1 MTDMD
6 RDADSVPKTLAPDY
20 SVHGAALA
28 RGAFIN
34 TIAFLA
40 SNLRGI
46 FTFLVARLLGSA
58 VLGIFGLA
66 WATMDLLSKFSTLGF
81 DYSAIAF
88 IAKAEGAG
96 DRASSRRVMKTALA
110 ISFTSSV
117 LLAIGGFWAVWTFGL
132 SIGMRTE
139 FVRATAVMLLA
150 LPGVTLYR
158 VSTALS
164 RGMTVMH
171 HDIYSR
177 GLTESFGT
185 AAALLLAFAL
195 GARQLAPEIA
205 AIAGTLASGLVA
217 FALARRL
224 FTFAPI
230 PRSPNDDLVPLLLRA
245 SAPIALYDL
254 LNIGIMR
261 IDLIMLGWFV
271 GRAPGVTLETLG
283 IYAAAVEVGSGLRKV
298 SQSFTPIFTPIVAR
312 QIAAGQI
319 RDAEASYGY
328 LARWMLAGLLPAL
341 VVLALAGGMIMTIFG
356 TAFHR
361 GGLWV
366 AIIGGACVLNAFMG
380 LGETILM
387 VERPKINLM
396 NSTIAFVAAVSLNL
410 KLIPAFG
417 ALGAA
422 LAIFFPYLI
431 KGVLRRV
438 EISWLLEWRWPW
450 QALVKP
456 WLAALA
462 PLPLA
467 LLLRFT
473 IHGWWS
479 ELAAAGL
486 YLAGYFF
493 VWRLI
498 GLDPSDHAVL
508 DQLFKRKEAVGA
520 EPVRE
525 IASRGQVSASTEM
538 R

>member
-1 MTDMD
+1 MPRT
-6 RDADSVPKTLAPDY
+6 ADSDSQRSAPDY
-20 SVHGAALA
+20 SADGAALA

-46 FTFLVARLLGSA
+46 FTFLVARLLGSVA
-58 VLGIFGLA
+58 LGVFGLA

-88 IAKAEGAG
+88 IAKAEGVG
-96 DRASSRRVMKTALA
+96 DRDSSRRVMKTALA
-110 ISFTSSV
+110 VSFSSSV
-117 LLAIGGFWAVWTFGL
+117 LLAIGGFWAVWTLGP
-132 SIGMRTE
+132 SIGVRPE

-164 RGMTVMH
+164 RGMMVMH

-185 AAALLLAFAL
+185 AAALLIAFAL

-205 AIAGTLASGLVA
+205 AITGTLASGLVA

-224 FTFAPI
+224 FTFTPI
-230 PRSPNDDLVPLLLRA
+230 TRSTNDDLVPQLLRA

-283 IYAAAVEVGSGLRKV
+283 VYAAAVEVAGGLRKV

-312 QIAAGQI
+312 RIAAGHI
-319 RDAEASYGY
+319 REAEASYAY
-328 LARWMLAGLLPAL
+328 LARWMLAVLLPA
-341 VVLALAGGMIMTIFG
+341 VVVFALAGGAIMTIFG
-356 TAFHR
+356 PSFHR

-366 AIIGGACVLNAFMG
+366 AVIGGGCALNAFVG

-387 VERPKINLM
+387 VARPKINLM
-396 NSTIAFVAAVSLNL
+396 NSTIAFVAAIGLNL
-410 KLIPAFG
+410 ILIPAFG

-422 LAIFFPYLI
+422 LGIFSPYLI
-431 KGVLRRV
+431 KGVLRWV
-438 EISWLLEWRWPW
+438 EISWLVDWRWPW
-450 QALVKP
+450 RALVKP
-456 WLAALA
+456 WVAALA
-462 PLPLA
+462 PLPVA
-467 LLLRFT
+467 LLIRFA
-473 IHGWWS
+473 IQGWWS
-479 ELAAAGL
+479 ELAAAGV
-486 YLAGYFF
+486 YLAGYFIA
-493 VWRLI
+493 WRVF
-498 GLDPSDHAVL
+498 GLDPNDRAVL
-508 DQLFKRKEAVGA
+508 DQLFKRKKA
-520 EPVRE
+520 EGTEPE
-525 IASRGQVSASTEM
+525 RGLH
-538 R
+538 

>member
-6 RDADSVPKTLAPDY
+6 RDADSVPQTLATDY

-40 SNLRGI
+40 SSLRGI

-117 LLAIGGFWAVWTFGL
+117 LLAIGGFWAVWRFGP

-164 RGMTVMH
+164 RGMTVMQ

-185 AAALLLAFAL
+185 AVALLIAFAL

-224 FTFAPI
+224 FPFTPV
-230 PRSPNDDLVPLLLRA
+230 PRSPSDDLVRPLLSS

-254 LNIGIMR
+254 LNIAIMR

-271 GRAPGVTLETLG
+271 GRVSSVTLETLG

-328 LARWMLAGLLPAL
+328 LARWMLTVLLPAL
-341 VVLALAGGMIMTIFG
+341 VVLALAGGAIMTIFG
-356 TAFHR
+356 PAFHR

-366 AIIGGACVLNAFMG
+366 AVIGAACALNAFVG
-380 LGETILM
+380 VGETILM
-387 VERPKINLM
+387 IERPKINLM
-396 NSTIAFVAAVSLNL
+396 NSAIAFAVAVGLNL
-410 KLIPAFG
+410 MLIPAFG

-422 LAIFFPYLI
+422 LGIFFPYLI
-431 KGVLRRV
+431 KGVLRWV

-450 QALVKP
+450 RALIKP
-456 WLAALA
+456 WLVALA
-462 PLPLA
+462 PFPLA
-467 LLLRFT
+467 LLVRFM
-473 IHGWWS
+473 IHGWLS
-479 ELAAAGL
+479 ELTAAAL
-486 YLAGYFF
+486 YLAGYFIA
-493 VWRLI
+493 WRVF
-498 GLDPSDHAVL
+498 GLDPSDRAVL
-508 DQLFKRKEAVGA
+508 DQLFERKKALGA
-520 EPVRE
+520 EQKEVARK
-525 IASRGQVSASTEM
+525 GQASASTEM
-538 R
+538 P

>member
-1 MTDMD
+1 MD
-6 RDADSVPKTLAPDY
+6 RDADLVLQTLAPDY
-20 SVHGAALA
+20 SAHGAALA

-34 TIAFLA
+34 TVAVLA

-81 DYSAIAF
+81 DYSTIAF

-96 DRASSRRVMKTALA
+96 NRANSRRVMKTALA
-110 ISFTSSV
+110 VSFGSSIF
-117 LLAIGGFWAVWTFGL
+117 LGIGGFWGVSTFGP
-132 SIGMRTE
+132 SIGMGPD

-164 RGMTVMH
+164 RGMMVMH

-185 AAALLLAFAL
+185 AAALLIAFAV

-205 AIAGTLASGLVA
+205 GVAGTIASGLVA
-217 FALARRL
+217 FVLARRL
-224 FTFAPI
+224 FTFTSTS
-230 PRSPNDDLVPLLLRA
+230 RSPDDNLVPKLLNA

-254 LNIGIMR
+254 LNIAIMR
-261 IDLIMLGWFV
+261 VDLIMLGWFV

-283 IYAAAVEVGSGLRKV
+283 IYAAAVEVGGGLRKV
-298 SQSFTPIFTPIVAR
+298 SQSFTPIFAPIVAR
-312 QIAAGQI
+312 QIAGGQI

-328 LARWMLAGLLPAL
+328 LARWMLAVLLPAL
-341 VVLALAGGMIMTIFG
+341 VVLALAGGAIMMIFG
-356 TAFHR
+356 AAFHR
-361 GGLWV
+361 GGVWV
-366 AIIGGACVLNAFMG
+366 AIIGGACALNAFVSV
-380 LGETILM
+380 GEIILM
-387 VERPKINLM
+387 VERPKMNLM
-396 NSTIAFVAAVSLNL
+396 NSSIAFAAAVGLNL
-410 KLIPAFG
+410 MLIPAFG

-422 LAIFFPYLI
+422 LGIFFPYLI
-431 KGVLRRV
+431 KGILRWV
-438 EISWLLEWRWPW
+438 QISWLLEWRWPW
-450 QALVKP
+450 RALFKP
-456 WLAALA
+456 CVAALA

-467 LLLRFT
+467 LLVRFT
-473 IHGWWS
+473 IHGWSS

-486 YLAGYFF
+486 YLAGYFIA
-493 VWRLI
+493 WRI
-498 GLDPSDHAVL
+498 FGLDPSDRVVL
-508 DQLFKRKEAVGA
+508 DQLLERKKA
-520 EPVRE
+520 
-525 IASRGQVSASTEM
+525 RGRSQKEVTRKGQTSARTEM